1 MNTLLRIRSERKD
14 FYVSILIGCFMLIT
28 YIFGLLIP
36 LTSDA
41 GKYAAISKIIYETG
55 EWFNL
60 TIHFEPYLEK
70 PPLLFWITAPFYFLF
85 GPSAF
90 SFKLPVLLYSAIAVF
105 STYRFAKIYYGR
117 QIAKT
122 AAIMLASSEFYF
134 LFHND
139 IHTDS
144 LLTANVIFSIW
155 QLAEYLKSGKIRNIL
170 LAGLGAGLALISKGP
185 VGLFVPATAALSH
198 LIYSGKLKILF
209 SYKFLAGA
217 VVAVLILAA
226 GLAGLYNQFGIEGI
240 RFFFWDNNM
249 GRITGQIKGH
259 NTDYL
264 FYFHTV
270 LYMFLPWG
278 ILFLLSVFLEFREL
292 FSRKLKHPGVA
303 ELFTLGGITFYWI
316 IISVAKAK
324 APHYFMVLSP
334 LMAVITAKWI
344 MTIFQDKLYAKFR
357 TPVNV
362 IQYFT
367 FAVIWILLFVLSVY
381 LFPLKNILFWSAVL
395 LLIILF
401 FIPGGKGK
409 LNLLIRRSV
418 ISIVAVNFVINSHV
432 YPQLFKY
439 QSTIPACEIF
449 NRESGKG
456 ELLNS
461 YLSEHRELFF
471 YTDKPGYFLSD
482 SEDLKEC
489 LTSSGSWI
497 YTNDQG
503 LEEIKSTGAEI
514 EVVKSFRHRNLS
526 KFTLKFLMPDTR
538 EQTLRNM
545 YLVKVLIPDNSGR

>member
-1 MNTLLRIRSERKD
+1 MNTLLYQRSERKD
-14 FYVSILIGCFMLIT
+14 FYVSVIIGCFMLIT

-41 GKYAAISKIIYETG
+41 GKYAAISKIICETG

-105 STYRFAKIYYGR
+105 STYRFTKIYYGR
-117 QIAKT
+117 QIAQT
-122 AAIMLASSEFYF
+122 AALMLAASEFYF

-144 LLTANVIFSIW
+144 LLAANVIFSIW
-155 QLAEYLKSGKIRNIL
+155 QMAEYFKSGKIRNMV

-185 VGLFVPATAALSH
+185 IGLFVPATAAISH
-198 LIYSGKLKILF
+198 LIYTKKFKLLF
-209 SYKFLAGA
+209 SYKVLAGA
-217 VVAVLILAA
+217 VVAVAILAA

-270 LYMFLPWG
+270 IYMFLPWG

-292 FSRKLKHPGVA
+292 FSRKLKQTGVA
-303 ELFTLGGITFYWI
+303 ELYTLGGITFYWI
-316 IISVAKAK
+316 VISVAKAK
-324 APHYFMVLSP
+324 APHYFMVLAP

-344 MTIFQDKLYAKFR
+344 TTIFQNGFYAKFR
-357 TPVNV
+357 TPVTV
-362 IQYFT
+362 VQYFT

-381 LFPLKNILFWSAVL
+381 LFPVKNILFWAVIVL
-395 LLIILF
+395 LVILF
-401 FIPGGKGK
+401 FIPGEKGN

-418 ISIVAVNFVINSHV
+418 ISIVAVNFAINSHV
-432 YPQLFKY
+432 YPQLFTY

-449 NRESGKG
+449 NSESANG

-471 YTDKPGYFLSD
+471 YADKPGYFLYD

-489 LTSSGSWI
+489 LTRPGSWI

-514 EVVKSFRHRNLS
+514 EVVKSFRHRSLS

-538 EQTLRNM
+538 EQTLKNM
-545 YLVKVLIPDNSGR
+545 HLVKVLVPDNPGR